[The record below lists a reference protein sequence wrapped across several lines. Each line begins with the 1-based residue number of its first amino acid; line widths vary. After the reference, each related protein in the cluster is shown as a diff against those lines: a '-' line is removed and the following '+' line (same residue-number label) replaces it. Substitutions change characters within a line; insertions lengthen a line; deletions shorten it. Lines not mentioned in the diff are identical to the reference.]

1 MLNAL
6 VMLFGAL
13 IFAAGAW
20 SFSRPEMR
28 VAFLGRLRA
37 PGALWGIAALRLV
50 MGIVLVSAAAGTR
63 WPAFIEVL
71 GWLAIVSGVIMPF
84 FAGERLGRLLDWWTS
99 QPPGLIRAWGLVA
112 LALGGALV
120 FAGT

>member
-1 MLNAL
+1 MNAL
-6 VMLFGAL
+6 VMLFGAS
-13 IFAAGAW
+13 IVAAGAW
-20 SFSRPEMR
+20 TLARPEGLL
-28 VAFLGRLRA
+28 AFVDRLRA

-50 MGIVLVSAAAGTR
+50 MGVVLVSAAAGTR

-71 GWLAIVSGVIMPF
+71 GWLAIVSGVITPF
-84 FAGERLGRLLDWWTS
+84 FAGERLHRLLEGWTS
-99 QPPGLIRAWGLVA
+99 RPPGLIRAWGVVA